1 MKIQTVGIIIVLIL
15 LGVLAIMFFQ
25 KQPVQQMVTEPF
37 PSPMVSVEPTPVVM
51 TFSVEGTPYSFTP
64 DEIKVKRGDLVRI
77 EFTSVNGLHDWVID
91 EYNART
97 AQLNTGQSET
107 IEFIADKTGTF
118 EYYCSVGNHRQMG
131 MVGNLIVE

>member
-1 MKIQTVGIIIVLIL
+1 MKIQTMGIIIVLIL